1 MSPSKNNK
9 KRLFIIDGY
18 ATLYRAHYALI
29 RNPLTT
35 TAGIPTSAVFGF
47 ANQVFQLLEEE
58 NPDYIVAAFDSKGKN
73 FRHELYTDYKANR
86 SAMPDE
92 IQTQLPYLWELLDGM
107 NIPVLRIEGVE
118 ADDIIGTVAK
128 MCEKDDLQC
137 NIVSGDKDFM
147 QLINDKTLLYA
158 PQARRREKEVFNAQ
172 KVSEKWGVGPEHI
185 IDLLGLMGD
194 SSDNVPGV
202 EGVGPVTAK
211 KLIQKFGSM
220 EKIYENIDQIENEK
234 MREKLLNNKDNAFL
248 SKQLVT
254 ILTDVTVDASL
265 SDFEKK
271 EANNKKL
278 ESIFKEL
285 EFTGLLKK
293 IGSDTSISPETVQRK
308 KEYDLIT
315 SLDRLQSF
323 ADSIKEGEWLSVD
336 LETTSVNPMIAEIV
350 GFSFSVKK
358 DTGVYVPIHFKDKVD
373 NLFGDNDLEIAINIL
388 KPVLE
393 NEKIP
398 KTGQNIKY
406 DALIMKRFGIDL
418 QGIEFDTMIAAHLIN
433 PNARSYKLDN
443 LSLSHLNYKMV
454 PIQDLIGSGRNQITM
469 DQVDLA
475 DITFYAAEDADVVI
489 ELTDIFLKE
498 LKKQDLYSYFKEIEI
513 DLLPVLI
520 DMQFHGIFVD
530 RNYLLSRSKE
540 IGIKLD
546 ALEKS
551 IVKLAGKE
559 FNLNSSQQLAEI
571 LFDQLNLPM
580 IKKRSTA
587 EAILT
592 KLKEYHELPSLILG
606 YRKLFKLKN
615 TYLDPIPNN
624 INEITNRVHSSFN
637 QTMTATGRLSTSSPN
652 FQNIPIRTEDGK
664 EVRKAIKAQSDDY
677 QILSADYS
685 QIELRVMA
693 HLSKDEALT
702 KALNDGEDIHTFTA
716 KNVFNV
722 KEDQDVLPEMRR
734 IAKIVN
740 FGIMYG
746 AGSFRLSQELGI
758 PFAESKKIIDV
769 YFEKYKGIKQY
780 MENTK
785 LLVKKDKSVQT
796 LLGRKRA
803 VWDSDSQNQVRR
815 DAAERMAINMPIQG
829 TAAEMIK
836 LAMIRIDKD
845 LKENN
850 LKSKLILQI
859 HDELLLE
866 VHNNEI
872 DYVTEMVVKH
882 MKDAMDLDVPIE
894 IDCGVGSSWYE
905 AH

>member
-147 QLINDKTLLYA
+147 QLINDQTLLYA

-271 EANNKKL
+271 EANNTKL

-373 NLFGDNDLEIAINIL
+373 NLFGDNDLEIATNIL

-469 DQVDLA
+469 DQVALA

-637 QTMTATGRLSTSSPN
+637 QTMTATGRLSTSTPN

-780 MENTK
+780 MEDTK

-882 MKDAMDLDVPIE
+882 MKNAMDLDVPIE

>member
-1 MSPSKNNK
+1 MSPSTNNK

-18 ATLYRAHYALI
+18 ATLYRSHYALI

-128 MCEKDDLQC
+128 MCEKDNLQC

-158 PQARRREKEVFNAQ
+158 PQARRREKEIFNAQ

-220 EKIYENIDQIENEK
+220 ENIYENIDQIENEK
-234 MREKLLNNKDNAFL
+234 LKEKLLNSKESAFL
-248 SKQLVT
+248 SKKLVT
-254 ILTDVTVDASL
+254 ILTDVKVDASL

-271 EANNKKL
+271 EVNNTKL

-293 IGSDTSISPETVQRK
+293 IGSGTNISPETVKRK

-323 ADSIKEGEWLSVD
+323 ADSIQEGEWLSVD

-373 NLFGDNDLEIAINIL
+373 NLFGDNDLEVATNIL

-418 QGIEFDTMIAAHLIN
+418 QGIEFDTMIAAHLID

-498 LKKQDLYSYFKEIEI
+498 LKKQNLYSYFKNIEI

-546 ALEKS
+546 ALKKS
-551 IVKLAGKE
+551 IIKLAGQE

-769 YFEKYKGIKQY
+769 YFDKYKGIKQY
-780 MENTK
+780 MEDTK

-882 MKDAMDLDVPIE
+882 MKNAMDLDVPIE

>member
-1 MSPSKNNK
+1 MSPSTNNK

-35 TAGIPTSAVFGF
+35 TAGMPTSAVFGF

-58 NPDYIVAAFDSKGKN
+58 NPDYIVAAFDPKGKN

-118 ADDIIGTVAK
+118 ADDVIGTIAK

-158 PQARRREKEVFNAQ
+158 PQARRREKEIFNAQ

-220 EKIYENIDQIENEK
+220 ENIYENIDQIENEK
-234 MREKLLNNKDNAFL
+234 LKEKLLNSKESAFL
-248 SKQLVT
+248 SKKLVT
-254 ILTDVTVDASL
+254 ILTDVKVDASI
-265 SDFEKK
+265 SDFETK
-271 EANNKKL
+271 EVNNTKL

-293 IGSDTSISPETVQRK
+293 IGSGTNISPETVKRK

-323 ADSIKEGEWLSVD
+323 ADSIQEGEWLSVD

-373 NLFGDNDLEIAINIL
+373 NLFGDNDLEVATNIL

-418 QGIEFDTMIAAHLIN
+418 QGIEFDTMIAAHLID

-498 LKKQDLYSYFKEIEI
+498 LKKQNLYSYFKNIEI

-540 IGIKLD
+540 IGIRLD
-546 ALEKS
+546 ALKKS
-551 IVKLAGKE
+551 IVKLAGQE

-769 YFEKYKGIKQY
+769 YFDKYKGIKQY
-780 MENTK
+780 MEDTK

-815 DAAERMAINMPIQG
+815 DAAERIAINMPIQG

-882 MKDAMDLDVPIE
+882 MKNAMDLDVPIE
-894 IDCGVGSSWYE
+894 IDCGVGPSWYE

>member
-1 MSPSKNNK
+1 MSPSTNNK

-18 ATLYRAHYALI
+18 ATLYRSHYALI

-35 TAGIPTSAVFGF
+35 TAGMPTSAVFGF

-58 NPDYIVAAFDSKGKN
+58 NPDYIVAAFDPKGKN

-118 ADDIIGTVAK
+118 ADDVIGTIAK

-158 PQARRREKEVFNAQ
+158 PQARRREKEIFNAQ

-220 EKIYENIDQIENEK
+220 ENIYENIDQIENEK
-234 MREKLLNNKDNAFL
+234 LKEKLLNSKESAFL
-248 SKQLVT
+248 SKKLVT
-254 ILTDVTVDASL
+254 ILTDVKVDASI

-271 EANNKKL
+271 EIDKTKL

-293 IGSDTSISPETVQRK
+293 IGSGTNISPETVKRK

-323 ADSIKEGEWLSVD
+323 ADSIQEGEWLSVD

-373 NLFGDNDLEIAINIL
+373 NLFGDNDLEVATNIL

-418 QGIEFDTMIAAHLIN
+418 QGIEFDTMIAAHLID

-498 LKKQDLYSYFKEIEI
+498 LKKQNLYSYFQNIEI

-540 IGIKLD
+540 IGIRLD
-546 ALEKS
+546 ALKKS
-551 IVKLAGKE
+551 IIKLAGQE

-769 YFEKYKGIKQY
+769 YFDKYKGIKQY
-780 MENTK
+780 MEDTK

-882 MKDAMDLDVPIE
+882 MKNAMDLDVPIE
-894 IDCGVGSSWYE
+894 IDCGVGPSWYE

>member
-158 PQARRREKEVFNAQ
+158 PQARRREKEIFNAQ

-234 MREKLLNNKDNAFL
+234 MRERLLNNKDNAFL

-271 EANNKKL
+271 KANNTKL

-469 DQVDLA
+469 DQVALA

-498 LKKQDLYSYFKEIEI
+498 LKKQELYSYFKDIEI

-551 IVKLAGKE
+551 IIKLAGKE

-637 QTMTATGRLSTSSPN
+637 QTMTATGRLSTSTPN

-702 KALNDGEDIHTFTA
+702 KALNSGEDIHTFTA

-780 MENTK
+780 MEDTK

-882 MKDAMDLDVPIE
+882 MKNAMDLDVPIE

>member
-147 QLINDKTLLYA
+147 QLINDQTLLYA

-271 EANNKKL
+271 EANNTKL

-373 NLFGDNDLEIAINIL
+373 NLFGDNDLEIATNIL

-406 DALIMKRFGIDL
+406 DALIMKRFGIEL

-469 DQVDLA
+469 DQVALA

-498 LKKQDLYSYFKEIEI
+498 LKKQELYSYFKDIEI

-530 RNYLLSRSKE
+530 RNYLLSRSEE

-551 IVKLAGKE
+551 IIKLAGKE

-637 QTMTATGRLSTSSPN
+637 QTMTATGRLSTSTPN

-780 MENTK
+780 MEDTK

>member
-147 QLINDKTLLYA
+147 QLINDQTLLYA

-211 KLIQKFGSM
+211 KLIRKFGSM

-271 EANNKKL
+271 EANNTKL

-469 DQVDLA
+469 DQVALA

-498 LKKQDLYSYFKEIEI
+498 LKKQELYSYFKDIEI

-530 RNYLLSRSKE
+530 RNYLLSRSEE

-551 IVKLAGKE
+551 IIKLAGKE

-637 QTMTATGRLSTSSPN
+637 QTMTATGRLSTSTPN

-702 KALNDGEDIHTFTA
+702 KALNSGEDIHTFTA

-780 MENTK
+780 MEDTK

>member
-147 QLINDKTLLYA
+147 QLINDQTLLYA

-271 EANNKKL
+271 EANNTKL

-373 NLFGDNDLEIAINIL
+373 NLFGDNDLEIATNIL

-469 DQVDLA
+469 DQVELA

-498 LKKQDLYSYFKEIEI
+498 LKKQELYSYFKDIEI

-530 RNYLLSRSKE
+530 RNYLLSRSEE

-551 IVKLAGKE
+551 IIKLAGKE

-637 QTMTATGRLSTSSPN
+637 QTMTATGRLSTSTPN

-702 KALNDGEDIHTFTA
+702 KALNSGEDIHTFTA

-780 MENTK
+780 MEDTK

-882 MKDAMDLDVPIE
+882 MKDAIDLDVPIE

>member
-702 KALNDGEDIHTFTA
+702 KALNEGEDIHTFTA

>member
-158 PQARRREKEVFNAQ
+158 PQARRREKEIFNAQ

-373 NLFGDNDLEIAINIL
+373 NLFGDNDLEIATNIL

-406 DALIMKRFGIDL
+406 DALIMKRFGIEL

-469 DQVDLA
+469 DQVELA

-498 LKKQDLYSYFKEIEI
+498 LKKQELYSYFKDIEI

-551 IVKLAGKE
+551 IIKLAGKE

-702 KALNDGEDIHTFTA
+702 KALNSGEDIHTFTA

-780 MENTK
+780 MEDTK

>member
-1 MSPSKNNK
+1 MSPSTNNK

-18 ATLYRAHYALI
+18 ATLYRSHYALI

-35 TAGIPTSAVFGF
+35 TAGMPTSAVFGF

-58 NPDYIVAAFDSKGKN
+58 NPDYIVAAFDPKGKN

-118 ADDIIGTVAK
+118 ADDVIGTIAK

-158 PQARRREKEVFNAQ
+158 PQARRREKEIFNAQ

-220 EKIYENIDQIENEK
+220 ENIYENIDQIENEK
-234 MREKLLNNKDNAFL
+234 LKEKLLNSKESAFL
-248 SKQLVT
+248 SKKLVT
-254 ILTDVTVDASL
+254 ILTDVKVDASI

-271 EANNKKL
+271 EVNNTKL

-293 IGSDTSISPETVQRK
+293 IGSGTNISPETVKRK

-323 ADSIKEGEWLSVD
+323 ADSIQEGEWLSVD

-373 NLFGDNDLEIAINIL
+373 NLFGDNDLEVATNIL

-418 QGIEFDTMIAAHLIN
+418 QGIEFDTMIAAHLID

-498 LKKQDLYSYFKEIEI
+498 LKKQNLYSYFKNIEI

-540 IGIKLD
+540 IGIRLD
-546 ALEKS
+546 ALKKS
-551 IVKLAGKE
+551 IVKLAGQE

-716 KNVFNV
+716 KNVFNI

-769 YFEKYKGIKQY
+769 YFDKYKGIKQY
-780 MENTK
+780 MEDTK

-882 MKDAMDLDVPIE
+882 MKNAMDLDVPIE
-894 IDCGVGSSWYE
+894 IDCGVGPSWYE

>member
-158 PQARRREKEVFNAQ
+158 PQARRREKEIFNAQ

-271 EANNKKL
+271 EANNTKL

-336 LETTSVNPMIAEIV
+336 LETTSVNPMIAEMV

-373 NLFGDNDLEIAINIL
+373 NLFGDNDLEIATNIL

-469 DQVDLA
+469 DQVELA

-498 LKKQDLYSYFKEIEI
+498 LKKQELYSYFKDIEI

-551 IVKLAGKE
+551 IIKLAGKE

-637 QTMTATGRLSTSSPN
+637 QTMTATGRLSNSTPN

-702 KALNDGEDIHTFTA
+702 KALNSGEDIHTFTA

-780 MENTK
+780 MEDTK

-882 MKDAMDLDVPIE
+882 MKNAMDLDVPIE